1 MGKKKRFQR
10 NENKKEIENTYEESG
25 NVKQGRNSSGTKGI
39 DRSHALVQEVL
50 NVASQIV
57 PSQMD
62 TVNKVVD
69 AAIVFA
75 RTHKTPV
82 TPNDEKNT
90 YQTSDAGSI
99 VATVKEIAGRIRH
112 EENSSQDVAV
122 ALKKIGEIMT
132 REEILA
138 AFSHQDLPADP
149 WKEAGSIAL
158 ASTYETPL
166 TSTEVFDKKDEY
178 AKYEALEDH
187 QDKITAKQIKQEKSR
202 KKEKTKKTSIEPEY
216 SSDSDPKPKSNTGS
230 DPKPKSNT
238 GSATTDQVNTLKE
251 IIFFGKMYL
260 IHFLIIILLAS
271 ITSYGLLI
279 GIITNLLFPVFL
291 LIVDLLIYR
300 FVRKW

>member
-1 MGKKKRFQR
+1 MGRKNRVQR
-10 NENKKEIENTYEESG
+10 NENKEEIENTYEESG
-25 NVKQGRNSSGTKGI
+25 NVKQGRNSSKTEGI
-39 DRSHALVQEVL
+39 NRSHPLVQEVL

-69 AAIVFA
+69 SAIV
-75 RTHKTPV
+75 
-82 TPNDEKNT
+82 
-90 YQTSDAGSI
+90 
-99 VATVKEIAGRIRH
+99 
-112 EENSSQDVAV
+112 
-122 ALKKIGEIMT
+122 
-132 REEILA
+132 
-138 AFSHQDLPADP
+138 
-149 WKEAGSIAL
+149 L

-166 TSTEVFDKKDEY
+166 TSTKVFEEKDEY

-187 QDKITAKQIKQEKSR
+187 QDEITAKQIKQEKSR
-202 KKEKTKKTSIEPEY
+202 KKKKTKKTFIEPEY

-238 GSATTDQVNTLKE
+238 GSATTDQVDTLKE